1 WRRRASPS
9 TRSSRGPGS
18 TAPSRWSR
26 WSSRRWRRDA
36 VAAPWDDPRVGALID
51 LALAEDLGVGDRT
64 SEALVPAGTRA
75 RGRVRAKQALV
86 VCGLPLLDRVF
97 RRLGDV
103 SVSVEAAE
111 GALAAPGQ
119 VLATLEG
126 QAHALLAG
134 ERVALNLLQH
144 LCGIATLTRGYVKRV
159 HGTPLV
165 VRDTR
170 KTLPGMR
177 ALAKYAVRTGGG
189 TNHRLGLDDAILIK
203 DNHLALVGGDLAA
216 AVRKARAAARAAR
229 SPARSWPAASAA
241 RARRCGSGS
250 GRCGAGA
257 TVSRGAGPAAT
268 RSPPSPTAS
277 APPSSRR
284 TSAARGG
291 ACTGSRRSTR
301 PSAWRAS

>member
-1 WRRRASPS
+1 M
-9 TRSSRGPGS
+9 
-18 TAPSRWSR
+18 
-26 WSSRRWRRDA
+26 
-36 VAAPWDDPRVGALID
+36 AAPWDDPRVGALID

-86 VCGLPLLDRVF
+86 VCGLPLLERVF

-103 SVSVEAAE
+103 RGSALADE

-126 QAHALLAG
+126 PARALLAG

-144 LCGIATLTRGYVKRV
+144 LCGIATLTRAYVERV
-159 HGTPLV
+159 RGTPLV

-203 DNHLALVGGDLAA
+203 DNHLALGGGEVAA
-216 AVRKARAAARAAR
+216 AVRRARAALPGLPLEVECRTVAEVAAAVAAGPDLILLDNMPLADVAEAVRIARGRVPLEASGGVTLEQLEALARAGVAFVAVGALTH
-229 SPARSWPAASAA
+229 SAPAADLNLKIE
-241 RARRCGSGS
+241 
-250 GRCGAGA
+250 
-257 TVSRGAGPAAT
+257 PL
-268 RSPPSPTAS
+268 P
-277 APPSSRR
+277 
-284 TSAARGG
+284 
-291 ACTGSRRSTR
+291 
-301 PSAWRAS
+301 